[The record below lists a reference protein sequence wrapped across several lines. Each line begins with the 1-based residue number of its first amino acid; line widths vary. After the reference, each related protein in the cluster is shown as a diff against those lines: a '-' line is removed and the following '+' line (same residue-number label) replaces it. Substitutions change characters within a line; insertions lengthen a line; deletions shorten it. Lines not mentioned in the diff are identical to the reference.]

1 MTEKSQI
8 IVGIQFAKVGKPYH
22 FDASGYPDIKV
33 GDSVIVET
41 SRGWQLGEV
50 AQVLSGGDLPEESG
64 RKPIHRLATPR
75 DLLLRQM
82 WEEKEAAVVEACKAR
97 LCELR
102 LNAIK
107 VIDAEYSFD
116 GSRLTV
122 FINSETDEK
131 VDVKALRQS
140 LQKQYA
146 PAQVEIRQIGPR
158 DVAKILCGLGACGL
172 ERRCCSSFLTEFCSI
187 SIRMA
192 KEQGISLTP
201 SEITGI
207 CGRLRCCLNYEQEHY
222 AAVRKRLPKRNKCVK
237 TPLGEGKVS
246 DVLVL
251 KESVLVELPQ
261 IGVREFRAD
270 EIQTGG
276 EDEKNNG

>member
-1 MTEKSQI
+1 MTEKNKI
-8 IVGIQFAKVGKPYH
+8 IVGIKFTKVGKQYH
-22 FDASGYPDIKV
+22 FDASEYPDIKV
-33 GDSVIVET
+33 GDSTIVET

-50 AQVLSGGDLPEESG
+50 MQVLSGGNLPEESG

-82 WEEKEAAVVEACKAR
+82 WEQKEAAVVETCKTR
-97 LCELR
+97 VHELR
-102 LNAIK
+102 IKAIK
-107 VIDAEYSFD
+107 IVGAEYSFD
-116 GSRLTV
+116 GSHLTV
-122 FINSETDEK
+122 LINSETDEK

-158 DVAKILCGLGACGL
+158 DVAKIICGLGACGL
-172 ERRCCSSFLTEFCSI
+172 ERRCCSLFLTEFCSI

-207 CGRLRCCLNYEQEHY
+207 CGRLRCCLNYEHEHY
-222 AAVRKRLPKRNKCVK
+222 TAVRKRLPKRNKTVK
-237 TPLGEGKVS
+237 TPMGEGKVV

-251 KESVLVELPQ
+251 KESVMVELPQ
-261 IGVREFRAD
+261 VGVREFRFD

-276 EDEKNNG
+276 EGEKNSG